1 MINAGRS
8 AGLLFLTSLPR
19 SLPACLPASAPSL
32 PRLAPREQHLLTCE
46 LIPVVTQ
53 IELAPAG
60 ENSPAETTD
69 APHYYFSF
77 FSAPLSFFFLSLA
90 RPSRNRL
97 ISNLCFGACR
107 RLLMH
112 LNTLWVNVNEKYII
126 HARQS
131 RRSVWPPSHGAKT
144 RRLARRRRAE
154 RDKARPRN
162 LSSLLLIS
170 SPPPPPLLL
179 RGGADVCNSIAL
191 GINFSPPPK

>member
-8 AGLLFLTSLPR
+8 VGLLSLTSLPP
-19 SLPACLPASAPSL
+19 SHPSLACYLPACLPASAPSL

-77 FSAPLSFFFLSLA
+77 FSAPLSFFFLT

-97 ISNLCFGACR
+97 ISNLCFGASR
-107 RLLMH
+107 HLLMH
-112 LNTLWVNVNEKYII
+112 LTHCGTRVNVNEKYII

-131 RRSVWPPSHGAKT
+131 RRSVWPPPPLPHGAKT
-144 RRLARRRRAE
+144 RRLARWRQAE

-162 LSSLLLIS
+162 LLSLLLIS
-170 SPPPPPLLL
+170 FPPPP
-179 RGGADVCNSIAL
+179 
-191 GINFSPPPK
+191 FF